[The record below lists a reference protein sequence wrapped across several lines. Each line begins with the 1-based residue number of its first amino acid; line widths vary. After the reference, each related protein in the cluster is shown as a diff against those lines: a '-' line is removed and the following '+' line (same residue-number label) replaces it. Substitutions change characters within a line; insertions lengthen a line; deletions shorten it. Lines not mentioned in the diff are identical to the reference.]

1 MATAPE
7 GRVFPD
13 TLIEMSARPSVAHPA
28 PTSTLNF
35 LSASGMSPG
44 LVVLVLSVCLG
55 IQPVTTD
62 LYLPA
67 LPALA
72 ESFAAPMAAAQYTLS
87 ALLLAF
93 GLSQLVWGPL
103 SDRFGRRPIM
113 LLGLGAYGL
122 AAVGSSLA
130 PSMAWLIGL
139 RVLQGAA
146 MGAVV
151 MCARAIVRD
160 LYNPTDGARV
170 MSKGLSGLGVIACLS
185 APVGSLLANFLG
197 WRAALLAPALFA
209 AMALAVV
216 ALRFKES
223 LTHPDAQALQPARLG
238 RTWLAIV
245 RHPTFLAFSALS
257 VASYGALFTYLATS
271 SFVFIKVLG
280 LSTLQYG
287 LVMFFMSLSY
297 VAGTFLCRYLLA
309 RMGVRRAVA
318 IAGGLSLAGGG
329 LLGVLAWA
337 GVQSIWAVM
346 LPFFVV
352 MLAHGIHQPCG
363 QSGAIGPFPQAAGT
377 ASALNGF
384 AMMLVA
390 FCIGTWLG
398 THMDGTTHP
407 LTYGVAAWSVVIALV
422 AWTVVQR
429 QGRRVA

>member
-1 MATAPE
+1 
-7 GRVFPD
+7 
-13 TLIEMSARPSVAHPA
+13 MSA
-28 PTSTLNF
+28 
-35 LSASGMSPG
+35 G
-44 LVVLVLSVCLG
+44 LVVLVLSLCLG

-93 GLSQLVWGPL
+93 GLSQLIWGPL

-113 LLGLGAYGL
+113 LLGLAVYGV
-122 AAVGSSLA
+122 AATGSSFA

-160 LYNPTDGARV
+160 LYQPSEGAGV

-185 APVGSLLANFLG
+185 APIGGLLTALLG
-197 WRAALLAPALFA
+197 WRAALLAPAVFSA
-209 AMALAVV
+209 VALALI
-216 ALRFKES
+216 ASRFRES
-223 LTHPDAQALQPARLG
+223 LPRPDTQALQPQRLA
-238 RTWLAIV
+238 RTWLSIV

-257 VASYGALFTYLATS
+257 AASYGGLFTFLATS

-280 LSTLQYG
+280 LSQMQYG
-287 LVMFFMSLSY
+287 MVMFFMSLSY
-297 VAGTFLCRYLLA
+297 LSGTFLCRYLLA
-309 RMGVRRAVA
+309 RMRVQRAVA
-318 IAGGLSLAGGG
+318 IAGGLSLAAGAT
-329 LLGVLAWA
+329 LAALAW
-337 GVQSIWAVM
+337 GQVHNVWAVA
-346 LPFFVV
+346 LPFFAFMV
-352 MLAHGIHQPCG
+352 AHGIHQPCG

-384 AMMLVA
+384 FMMLMA
-390 FCIGTWLG
+390 FAMGSWLG
-398 THMDGTTHP
+398 THMDGSTRP
-407 LTYGVAAWSVVIALV
+407 LTYGVAGWSVVIALV
-422 AWTVVQR
+422 AWTAVQR
-429 QGRRVA
+429 HNRPVA